1 MFSDFMSVDLT
12 ASLYLLSGVFFILA
26 IRGLSSP
33 ETARIGNYLG
43 MSGMLIAFTVTILN
57 LEDNSLSNLILIVA
71 GISIGGLI
79 GTFLSKKVA
88 MTDMPQMVAAL
99 NSMGGMSAVLV
110 AWAAFLSPA
119 AFGLEINGYI
129 ATASMVEM
137 LLGIFVGAITFSG
150 SVIAF
155 LKLQGLMKSAPVIL
169 PLRHVISIGIFS
181 IILVCSYLILIGS
194 QYDQV
199 LFLAISILS
208 LALGLLL
215 IIPIGGADMPVV
227 IAVLN
232 SYSGFAAAIIGFTL
246 NNLALVITGALVGSS
261 GAILSY
267 IMCVAMNRSFFS
279 VVMGGFGDEGA
290 GGEQVK
296 ETRPV
301 KIGSA
306 DDAAFILKNASS
318 VIIVPGYGMAVARAQ
333 NSLKEMVDKLKE
345 MGIKVTYAIHPVAGR
360 MPGHMNVLL
369 AEANVPYDEVFEL
382 EEINNDFA
390 NADVAFVIGAND
402 VTNPVA
408 KTDPQSP
415 IYGMPVLDVE
425 KCKSVLFVKRSLSP
439 GYAGIDNDLFYKE
452 NTLMLF
458 ADAKKMTEDI
468 TKNLG

>member
-1 MFSDFMSVDLT
+1 MFNNLMSVDLI
-12 ASLYLLSGVFFILA
+12 ASLYLLSGVFFILG

-33 ETARIGNYLG
+33 ETARAGNYLS
-43 MSGMLIAFTVTILN
+43 MSGMALAFIVTILN
-57 LEDNSLSNLILIVA
+57 LEDNSLINLLLIVT
-71 GISIGGLI
+71 GITIGGTI
-79 GTFLSKKVA
+79 GTILSKRVA

-99 NSMGGMSAVLV
+99 NSMGGLSAVLV

-119 AFGLEINGYI
+119 AFGLMIGGYI
-129 ATASMVEM
+129 KASSMIEM
-137 LLGIFVGAITFSG
+137 LLGILVGAVTFSG
-150 SVIAF
+150 SVVAF
-155 LKLQGLMKSAPVIL
+155 LKLQGLMKSAPIIL
-169 PLRHVISIGIFS
+169 PFRHILSIGILS
-181 IILVCSYLILIGS
+181 AILICSYLILVGS
-194 QYDQV
+194 EIDQL
-199 LFLAISILS
+199 LFLIISILS

-246 NNLALVITGALVGSS
+246 SNLALVITGALVGSS

-267 IMCVAMNRSFFS
+267 IMCTAMNRSFFS
-279 VVMGGFGDEGA
+279 VIMGGFGDEA
-290 GGEQVK
+290 GGSSDTK

-369 AEANVPYDEVFEL
+369 AEADVPYDDIYEL
-382 EEINNDFA
+382 SEINSDFA
-390 NADVAFVIGAND
+390 QADVAFVIGAND
-402 VTNPVA
+402 VTNPAA
-408 KTDPQSP
+408 KSDPQSP
-415 IYGMPVLDVE
+415 IFGMPILEVE
-425 KCKSVLFVKRSLSP
+425 NAKTVLFIKRSLGI
-439 GYAGIDNDLFYKE
+439 GYAGIDNDLFYRE
-452 NTLMLF
+452 NTMMLLD
-458 ADAKKMTEDI
+458 DAKKMSEDI
-468 TKNLG
+468 SASI

>member
-181 IILVCSYLILIGS
+181 IILVCSYLILMGS

-199 LFLAISILS
+199 LFLVISILS
-208 LALGLLL
+208 LLLGLLL

-279 VVMGGFGDEGA
+279 VIMGGFGDEGA
-290 GGEQVK
+290 GGVQVK

-333 NSLKEMVDKLKE
+333 YSLKELVDKLKE

-369 AEANVPYDEVFEL
+369 AEADVPYDDIYEL
-382 EEINNDFA
+382 TEINSDFA
-390 NADVAFVIGAND
+390 QADVAFVIGAND
-402 VTNPVA
+402 VTNPAAKSDPNSPIFGMPILEVENA
-408 KTDPQSP
+408 KT
-415 IYGMPVLDVE
+415 
-425 KCKSVLFVKRSLSP
+425 VLFVKRSLGI
-439 GYAGIDNDLFYKE
+439 GYAGIDNDLFYQE
-452 NTLMLF
+452 NTMMLLD
-458 ADAKKMTEDI
+458 DAKKMSEDI
-468 TKNLG
+468 SASI

>member
-169 PLRHVISIGIFS
+169 PLRHLISIGIFS

-199 LFLAISILS
+199 LFLVISILS
-208 LALGLLL
+208 LLLGLLL

-232 SYSGFAAAIIGFTL
+232 FYSGFAAAIIGFTL

-279 VVMGGFGDEGA
+279 VIMGGFGDEGA
-290 GGEQVK
+290 VGEQVK

-369 AEANVPYDEVFEL
+369 AEADVPYDDIYEL
-382 EEINNDFA
+382 TEINSDFA
-390 NADVAFVIGAND
+390 QADVAFVIGAND
-402 VTNPVA
+402 VTNPAAKSDPNSPIFGMPILEVENA
-408 KTDPQSP
+408 KT
-415 IYGMPVLDVE
+415 
-425 KCKSVLFVKRSLSP
+425 VLFVKRSLGI
-439 GYAGIDNDLFYKE
+439 GYAGIDNDLFYQE
-452 NTLMLF
+452 NTMMLLD
-458 ADAKKMTEDI
+458 DAKKMSEDI
-468 TKNLG
+468 SASI

>member
-1 MFSDFMSVDLT
+1 MFNNLMSVDLI
-12 ASLYLLSGVFFILA
+12 ASLYLLSGVFFIIG

-33 ETARIGNYLG
+33 ETARAGNYLS
-43 MSGMLIAFTVTILN
+43 MSGMALAFIVTILN
-57 LEDNSLSNLILIVA
+57 LEDNSLVNLILIIA
-71 GISIGGLI
+71 GISIGGTI
-79 GTFLSKKVA
+79 GTILSKRVA

-99 NSMGGMSAVLV
+99 NSMGGLSAVLV

-119 AFGLEINGYI
+119 AFGLMTGGYI
-129 ATASMVEM
+129 KASSMVEM
-137 LLGIFVGAITFSG
+137 LLGILVGAVTFSG
-150 SVIAF
+150 SVVAF
-155 LKLQGLMKSAPVIL
+155 LKLQGLMKSAPIIL
-169 PLRHVISIGIFS
+169 PFRHILSIGILS
-181 IILVCSYLILIGS
+181 AILICSYFILIGS
-194 QYDQV
+194 EIDQL
-199 LFLAISILS
+199 LFLIISILS

-246 NNLALVITGALVGSS
+246 SNLALVITGALVGSS

-267 IMCVAMNRSFFS
+267 IMCAAMNRSFFS
-279 VVMGGFGDEGA
+279 VIMGGFGDEV
-290 GGEQVK
+290 GGSSDAK

-369 AEANVPYDEVFEL
+369 AEADVPYDDIFEL
-382 EEINNDFA
+382 SEINSDFA
-390 NADVAFVIGAND
+390 QADVAFVIGAND
-402 VTNPVA
+402 VTNPAA
-408 KTDPQSP
+408 KSDPQSP
-415 IYGMPVLDVE
+415 IFGMPILEVE
-425 KCKSVLFVKRSLSP
+425 NAKTVLFVKRSLGI
-439 GYAGIDNDLFYKE
+439 GYAGSGNDLFYRE
-452 NTLMLF
+452 NTMMLLD
-458 ADAKKMTEDI
+458 DAKKMSEDI
-468 TKNLG
+468 SSSI

>member
-1 MFSDFMSVDLT
+1 MFNNLMSVDLI
-12 ASLYLLSGVFFILA
+12 ASLYLLSGVFFIIG

-33 ETARIGNYLG
+33 ETARAGNYLS
-43 MSGMLIAFTVTILN
+43 MSGMALAFIVTILN
-57 LEDNSLSNLILIVA
+57 LEDNSLVNLILIIA
-71 GISIGGLI
+71 GISIGGTV
-79 GTFLSKKVA
+79 GTILSKKVA

-99 NSMGGMSAVLV
+99 NSMGGLSAVLV

-119 AFGLEINGYI
+119 AFGLMTGGYI
-129 ATASMVEM
+129 KTSSMVEM
-137 LLGIFVGAITFSG
+137 LLGILVGAVTFSG
-150 SVIAF
+150 SVVAF
-155 LKLQGLMKSAPVIL
+155 LKLQGLMKSAPIIL
-169 PLRHVISIGIFS
+169 PLRHVLS
-181 IILVCSYLILIGS
+181 IIILSAILLCSYFILAGS
-194 QYDQV
+194 EIDQL
-199 LFLAISILS
+199 LFLIISILS

-246 NNLALVITGALVGSS
+246 SNLALVITGALVGSS

-267 IMCVAMNRSFFS
+267 IMCTAMNRSFFS
-279 VVMGGFGDEGA
+279 VIMGGFGDEVEGSKDA
-290 GGEQVK
+290 K

-369 AEANVPYDEVFEL
+369 AEADVPYEDIFEL
-382 EEINNDFA
+382 SEINSDFA
-390 NADVAFVIGAND
+390 QADVAFVIGAND
-402 VTNPVA
+402 VTNPAA
-408 KTDPQSP
+408 KSDPQSP
-415 IYGMPVLDVE
+415 IFGMPILEVE
-425 KCKSVLFVKRSLSP
+425 NAKTVLFVKRSLGI
-439 GYAGIDNDLFYKE
+439 GYAGIGNDLFYRE
-452 NTLMLF
+452 NTMMLLD
-458 ADAKKMTEDI
+458 DAKKMSEDI
-468 TKNLG
+468 SSSI

>member
-57 LEDNSLSNLILIVA
+57 LEDNSLSNLILIVL

-169 PLRHVISIGIFS
+169 PLRHLISIGVFS
-181 IILVCSYLILIGS
+181 IILICSYLILAGS
-194 QYDQV
+194 QNDQL
-199 LFLAISILS
+199 LFLIISILS
-208 LALGLLL
+208 LTLGLLL

-279 VVMGGFGDEGA
+279 VIMGGFGDEGN

-369 AEANVPYDEVFEL
+369 AEADVPYDDIYEL
-382 EEINNDFA
+382 TEINSDFA
-390 NADVAFVIGAND
+390 QADVAFVIGAND
-402 VTNPVA
+402 VTNPAAKSDPNSPIFGMPILEVENA
-408 KTDPQSP
+408 KT
-415 IYGMPVLDVE
+415 
-425 KCKSVLFVKRSLSP
+425 VLFVKRSLGI
-439 GYAGIDNDLFYKE
+439 GYAGIDNDLFYQE
-452 NTLMLF
+452 NTMMLLD
-458 ADAKKMTEDI
+458 DAKKMSEDI
-468 TKNLG
+468 SASI

>member
-71 GISIGGLI
+71 GISIGGLM

-199 LFLAISILS
+199 LFLVISILS
-208 LALGLLL
+208 LLLGLLL

-279 VVMGGFGDEGA
+279 VIMGGFGDEGA

-369 AEANVPYDEVFEL
+369 AEADVPYDDIYEL
-382 EEINNDFA
+382 TEINSDFA
-390 NADVAFVIGAND
+390 QADVAFVIGAND
-402 VTNPVA
+402 VTNPAAKSDPNSPIFGMPILEVENA
-408 KTDPQSP
+408 KT
-415 IYGMPVLDVE
+415 
-425 KCKSVLFVKRSLSP
+425 VLFVKRSLGI
-439 GYAGIDNDLFYKE
+439 GYAGIDNDLFYQE
-452 NTLMLF
+452 NTMMLLD
-458 ADAKKMTEDI
+458 DAKKMSEDI
-468 TKNLG
+468 SASI

>member
-181 IILVCSYLILIGS
+181 IILICSYLILIGS

-279 VVMGGFGDEGA
+279 VIMGGFGDEGA

-369 AEANVPYDEVFEL
+369 AEADVPYDDIYEL
-382 EEINNDFA
+382 TEINSDFA
-390 NADVAFVIGAND
+390 QADVAFVIGAND
-402 VTNPVA
+402 VTNPAAKSDPNSPIFGMPILEVENA
-408 KTDPQSP
+408 KT
-415 IYGMPVLDVE
+415 
-425 KCKSVLFVKRSLSP
+425 VLFVKRSLGI
-439 GYAGIDNDLFYKE
+439 GYAGIDNDLFYQE
-452 NTLMLF
+452 ITMMLLD
-458 ADAKKMTEDI
+458 DAKKMSEDI
-468 TKNLG
+468 SASI

>member
-199 LFLAISILS
+199 LFLVISILS
-208 LALGLLL
+208 LLLGLLL

-279 VVMGGFGDEGA
+279 VIMGGFGDEGA

-369 AEANVPYDEVFEL
+369 AEADVPYDDIYEL
-382 EEINNDFA
+382 TEINSDFA
-390 NADVAFVIGAND
+390 QADVAFVIGAND
-402 VTNPVA
+402 VTNPAAKSDPNSPIFGMPILEVENA
-408 KTDPQSP
+408 KT
-415 IYGMPVLDVE
+415 
-425 KCKSVLFVKRSLSP
+425 VLFVKRSLGI
-439 GYAGIDNDLFYKE
+439 GYAGIDNDLFYQE
-452 NTLMLF
+452 NTMMLLD
-458 ADAKKMTEDI
+458 DAKKMSEDI
-468 TKNLG
+468 SASI